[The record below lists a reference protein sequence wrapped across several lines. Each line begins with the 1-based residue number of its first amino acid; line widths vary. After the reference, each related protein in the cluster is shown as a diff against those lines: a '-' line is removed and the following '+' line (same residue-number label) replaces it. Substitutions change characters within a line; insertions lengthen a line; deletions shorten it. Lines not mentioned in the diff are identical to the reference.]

1 MSAKNPKGKQATK
14 GKKQIAEENKSTLNF
29 YFYIICGANI
39 FYYAVWYLFF
49 WDTFT
54 SGPIFMSIMSAA
66 IYFCSLQF
74 MTRMGKSVYH
84 EGQLVDSGVDL
95 NMEAGMAEHT
105 KDLILLTAI
114 VQTCTLLSSYFWL
127 FLLLAPGRAF
137 YMLWVNFLGPWFFAP
152 AEDQAVDEK
161 KQKKMERKMKRQ
173 QVIR

>member
-1 MSAKNPKGKQATK
+1 MSVKNQKGKQGTR

-29 YFYIICGANI
+29 YFYIICAANI
-39 FYYAVWYLFF
+39 IYYAAWYFFF
-49 WDTFT
+49 WDAFT
-54 SGPIFMSIMSAA
+54 AGPIFLSFLSAGV
-66 IYFCSLQF
+66 YFCSLQF
-74 MTRMGKSVYH
+74 MTRMGKSVYQ
-84 EGQLVDSGVDL
+84 EGVLIDSGTDL

-114 VQTCTLLSSYFWL
+114 VQTLSLLSGYFWL

-161 KQKKMERKMKRQ
+161 KQRKMERKMKRQ
-173 QVIR
+173 QVVR